1 MRAIFDYVD
10 LPCPCCHGASFDHL
24 GYRGGRA
31 HRFGLGECVS
41 IVRCRTCSHIYPQPM
56 PKLKTADDGYKSSD
70 EYFRG
75 HDAER
80 KINHYK
86 VLLSDLAGRIRGTDC
101 RILDVGCGRGELL
114 FAAKTLGLT
123 AVGVETS
130 AEFAQFARARYGIK
144 VDNSTLENAGYG
156 SASFDI
162 AMLAGVVEHLYTP
175 RETLGEVCRVLKR
188 GGLLWLDAPNE
199 LSLFSRAAN
208 LYIRTKG
215 KDWTCHLSPTFP
227 PYHVQGFTTKSVK
240 YLLSAAGFEPI
251 DLRVFPMGTWPH
263 VNTSLLA
270 QFVKCAERV
279 VHAIERLTNTGSFME
294 MLARKTSHAE
304 GSAARYY

>member
-1 MRAIFDYVD
+1 MTGIFDYVD
-10 LPCPCCHGASFDHL
+10 LPCPCCEGANFEQL

-41 IVRCRTCSHIYPQPM
+41 VVRCRTCSHIYPKPM
-56 PKLKTADDGYKSSD
+56 PRLKNPDDGYNAPD

-86 VLLSDLAGRIRGTDC
+86 VLLTDLAGSLRHTNC

-114 FAAKTLGLT
+114 FAAKQLGLT
-123 AVGVETS
+123 ATGVETS
-130 AEFAQFARARYGIK
+130 TEFADFARSHYGVK
-144 VDNSTLENAGYG
+144 VDNSPLEDAGYDSG
-156 SASFDI
+156 SFDVAI
-162 AMLAGVVEHLYTP
+162 LAGVVEHLYTP
-175 RETLGEVCRVLKR
+175 RETLGEVCRVLRR

-227 PYHVQGFTTKSVK
+227 PYHVQGFTPKSVK
-240 YLLSAAGFEPI
+240 YLLSAAGFDPI
-251 DLRVFPMGTWPH
+251 DLRVFPMGTWPP
-263 VNTSLLA
+263 VRRTLLV
-270 QFVKCAERV
+270 QFEHCGERV
-279 VHAIERLTNTGSFME
+279 VHAIEKLTRTGSFME
-294 MLARKTSHAE
+294 MLARKT
-304 GSAARYY
+304 